1 MNKLGQKPNNLYFTY
16 KFNEELDRIYNCFTN
31 FRILTEVTLE
41 GYLTNFQLNQ
51 AITLDGDGVEFSY
64 CWKKK
69 YSITMKTEKVIKSHS
84 FRGFTHRAISIKEV
98 DSSFDA
104 NYCFF
109 YNSCE
114 HCTIFKFEVFL
125 KDKKYL
131 PLFDEVFPLSDKMLI
146 CKKLEN
152 YLKNTNKDLVQYES
166 IVINQP
172 MLKVWNYVF
181 NLKNLLSFGFYNEK
195 AYIKVK
201 GSLTMIG
208 SIISIYETES
218 CEKLLK
224 IMYLK
229 NILMSNERIKFVFET
244 KKNNNEP
251 LQTIKIMIENLPE
264 TSCLLIIKHK
274 FLEYSSFK
282 YVCDLGKRKRH
293 TFKVI
298 KNQLEES

>member
-1 MNKLGQKPNNLYFTY
+1 
-16 KFNEELDRIYNCFTN
+16 
-31 FRILTEVTLE
+31 
-41 GYLTNFQLNQ
+41 
-51 AITLDGDGVEFSY
+51 
-64 CWKKK
+64 
-69 YSITMKTEKVIKSHS
+69 
-84 FRGFTHRAISIKEV
+84 
-98 DSSFDA
+98 
-104 NYCFF
+104 
-109 YNSCE
+109 
-114 HCTIFKFEVFL
+114 
-125 KDKKYL
+125 
-131 PLFDEVFPLSDKMLI
+131 
-146 CKKLEN
+146 
-152 YLKNTNKDLVQYES
+152 
-166 IVINQP
+166 
-172 MLKVWNYVF
+172 
-181 NLKNLLSFGFYNEK
+181 
-195 AYIKVK
+195 
-201 GSLTMIG
+201 MIG